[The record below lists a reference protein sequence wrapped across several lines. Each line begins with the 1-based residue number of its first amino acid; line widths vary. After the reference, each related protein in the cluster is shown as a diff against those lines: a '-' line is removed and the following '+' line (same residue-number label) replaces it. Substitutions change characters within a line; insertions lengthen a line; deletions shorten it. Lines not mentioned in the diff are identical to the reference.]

1 MNVVALGTSG
11 TYPRFQRACS
21 GLLFADDPTFVLVDI
36 GTGVM
41 ANLFRYVDP
50 FNLSAIIL
58 THLHADHVLDIYPL
72 RYYLQYN
79 NTSAKRRIPIYAGD
93 DALSVLHG
101 FNPGGDDGNFL
112 EKVFEFKTI
121 QSNKEET
128 NDEKCLI
135 IGSLRFYFA
144 ETKHIVSTY
153 ALRCETKEG
162 KKVGYTSDTSFSEDL
177 VKFFKDVDV
186 LICEAAYQGE
196 NGKENLHMSAREAGR
211 FASMANAKKLF
222 LTHIWPELDP
232 TVSKVE
238 AEEEFGDEV
247 IILKEHMIIE
257 I

>member
-1 MNVVALGTSG
+1 MNIVALGTSG

-50 FNLSAIIL
+50 FNLSAIII

-79 NTSAKRRIPIYAGD
+79 NPSKKRRIPIYAGEN
-93 DALSVLHG
+93 ALDVLHG
-101 FNPGGDDGNFL
+101 FNPGSDEGSFL
-112 EKVFEFKTI
+112 EKVFEFRAI
-121 QSNKEET
+121 QASKEPIS
-128 NDEKCLI
+128 EKCLI
-135 IGSLRFYFA
+135 IGSMRFYFA
-144 ETKHIVSTY
+144 KTKHVISTY

-162 KKVGYTSDTSFSEDL
+162 KKVGYTSDTSFSEEL
-177 VKFFKDVDV
+177 VDFFRDVDI

-211 FASMANAKKLF
+211 FANMAKAKKLL

-247 IILKEHMIIE
+247 VILKEHMIIE